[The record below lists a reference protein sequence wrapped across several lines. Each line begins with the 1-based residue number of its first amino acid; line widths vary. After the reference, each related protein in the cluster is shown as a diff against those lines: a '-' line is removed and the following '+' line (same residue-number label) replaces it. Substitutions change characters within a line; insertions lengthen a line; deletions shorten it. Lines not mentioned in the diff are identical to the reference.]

1 MLLKQNEAG
10 KEIVAGRTS
19 GGANTSHT
27 IVVPALTALL
37 ATVPHD
43 APASEYMRA
52 AIEANALGK
61 STEGGRRRTYRYVRE
76 LYFLNPR
83 SILFRALRDLW
94 SDDVEAQ
101 PLLAGL
107 CALTR
112 DSVFW
117 ASSGAIT
124 STSPGDE
131 LTSEDL
137 AAAVSERFPDSY
149 SATTL
154 AKIGRNTFS
163 SWEQTGHLES
173 GDHKRKRRIRAS
185 SRPTNLAYA
194 LLLGHLQGFRG
205 AALFE
210 TLWAKVLDGPKSHLV
225 DLAFRAAQRGLIEFR
240 QAGGVIDVGFNELL
254 RPFEGE
260 LP

>member
-1 MLLKQNEAG
+1 MLLKQNVLS
-10 KEIVAGRTS
+10 KEIVAGKAS

-37 ATVPHD
+37 AAVPHD
-43 APASEYMRA
+43 APASEYQRA

-61 STEGGRRRTYRYVRE
+61 ATEGGRRRTYRYVRE
-76 LYFLNPR
+76 LYLLDPR

-107 CALTR
+107 CSLTR

-117 ASSGAIT
+117 ASSSAIT

-137 AAAVSERFPDSY
+137 AAAVGERFPDSY
-149 SATTL
+149 GAATL

-163 SWEQTGHLES
+163 SWEQTRHLER
-173 GDHKRKRRIRAS
+173 GDRKRKRRTRAAVG
-185 SRPTNLAYA
+185 PANLAYA
-194 LLLGHLQGFRG
+194 LLLGYLQGIRG
-205 AALFE
+205 GALFD
-210 TLWAKVLDGPKSHLV
+210 TLWAKVLDAPKSHLL
-225 DLAFRAAQRGLIEFR
+225 DLAFGAAQRGLIEFR

-254 RPFEGE
+254 RPFEDQ
-260 LP
+260 LL